1 MNKIKLIIFH
11 PYSRIGGADLSI
23 SRLINNLDSNIYNIS
38 LITFKKP
45 KINFY
50 LKKKIKIQILKSTRT
65 FLSIF
70 EIRKIV
76 KKEEKD
82 KYSKIIFISNQNFAN
97 IISVLALTKI
107 NWIKLILIERNNPIE
122 LDFSKKLKDKLIK
135 ILIKFTYK
143 YADKIIS
150 ISKELSYDLK
160 KICKKNVTTIYNAPI
175 DLNKNNSIDKKIKKK
190 KLHNLKIILN
200 VARFEKQKNHFM
212 LLESFKQIHNLINV
226 KLILIG
232 YGSEEKNIIKFIK
245 ENKLEKK
252 ILIIKNPKNIFEY
265 YKIADLFVLTSI
277 YEGFGNVLIEAGIFK
292 LPIIS
297 TNCKSGP
304 KEILNNGTFG
314 DLVNIDDVETL
325 SKLIIKNLEYPNKKK
340 ISKMY
345 KSLKRFSIKKHILSY
360 EKIFKQ
366 V

>member
-1 MNKIKLIIFH
+1 MKKIKLIIFH

-23 SRLINNLDSNIYNIS
+23 SRLINNLDSNKYSIS
-38 LITFKKP
+38 LITFKNP
-45 KINFY
+45 EINFY
-50 LKKKIKIQILKSTRT
+50 LKKKIKIKILKSSRT
-65 FLSIF
+65 ILSIF

-76 KKEEKD
+76 KQEKRD
-82 KYSKIIFISNQNFAN
+82 KYLKIIFISNQNFAN

-150 ISKELSYDLK
+150 ISKELSHDLK

-175 DLNKNNSIDKKIKKK
+175 DFNKNISIDKKNKKK
-190 KLHNLKIILN
+190 KLHNYKIILN

-212 LLESFKQIHNLINV
+212 LLESFKQIHNSIDV

-232 YGSEEKNIIKFIK
+232 YGSEEGSIIKFIK
-245 ENKLEKK
+245 KNKLEKK

-265 YKIADLFVLTSI
+265 YKIANLFVLTSI

-304 KEILNNGTFG
+304 KEILNNGKFG

-325 SKLIIKNLEYPNKKK
+325 SKLIIKNLKYPNKKK